1 MNIETAF
8 LNCHMV
14 SVNSL
19 PLTDDDFYLIDKVY
33 HHNSLESKS
42 INFQY
47 VCIQI
52 PEHEIV
58 NYNLLYNLDYD
69 FINKFRIP
77 LIKRVVNAKTETW
90 EIDLKY
96 YENYKLQSSN
106 IQSN

>member
-1 MNIETAF
+1 MNKETAF
-8 LNCHMV
+8 LNCDMV

-19 PLTDDDFYLIDKVY
+19 PATDDEFYLIDKVY
-33 HHNSLESKS
+33 YHNSLESKS

-58 NYNLLYNLDYD
+58 NYHSLYNLDYE

-77 LIKRVVNAKTETW
+77 LIKRVVSEKTETW

-96 YENYKLQSSN
+96 YENYKLQSN
-106 IQSN
+106 DIQSN